1 MMKKLVLMVFAVS
14 LMWSAQAVASENNVA
29 VVDIKTAMENTKAYA
44 AGIKRLEALQ
54 NKKKKELEAMRK
66 RLTDLDKELQLQS
79 MALSNDRQ
87 NAKQQELAQL
97 KKTFDR
103 KLQDASDE
111 LKAEKRKLDSRMI
124 GKFYDVVRD
133 YGKEKGFDLI
143 IPKSTTIYVGEGLD
157 ITADITNILDT
168 K

>member
-1 MMKKLVLMVFAVS
+1 MKKVILMMVAASLLWSTQASAVDS
-14 LMWSAQAVASENNVA
+14 KIA

-87 NAKQQELAQL
+87 NAKQQELAEL

-111 LKAEKRKLDSRMI
+111 LKGEKRKLDSRMI
-124 GKFYDVVRD
+124 SQFYDVVRD
-133 YGKEKGFDLI
+133 YGKEKGFDLVL
-143 IPKSTTIYVGEGLD
+143 PKSTTMYVGKGLD
-157 ITADITNILDT
+157 ITADITKILD
-168 K
+168 KK

>member
-1 MMKKLVLMVFAVS
+1 MKKIILVVFAAS
-14 LMWSAQAVASENNVA
+14 LLWSTQLIASENKVA

-79 MALSNDRQ
+79 MALSSDRQ

-143 IPKSTTIYVGEGLD
+143 IPKSTTIYTGKGLD
-157 ITADITNILDT
+157 ITADITNILDS

>member
-1 MMKKLVLMVFAVS
+1 MKRVILMMLAAS
-14 LMWSAQAVASENNVA
+14 LLWSTQTLAADTKIA

-54 NKKKKELEAMRK
+54 NKKKKELESLRK

-111 LKAEKRKLDSRMI
+111 LKGEKRKLDSRMI
-124 GKFYDVVRD
+124 GKFYDAVRD
-133 YGKEKGFDLI
+133 YGKDKGFDLI
-143 IPKSTTIYVGEGLD
+143 IPKATTMYVADGLD
-157 ITADITNILDT
+157 ITAEITKILD
-168 K
+168 KK

>member
-1 MMKKLVLMVFAVS
+1 MKKVIWVMLTAS
-14 LMWSAQAVASENNVA
+14 LLCSMQAWAADTKIA
-29 VVDIKTAMENTKAYA
+29 VVDIKTAMENTKAYTS
-44 AGIKRLEALQ
+44 GIKRLEALQ
-54 NKKKKELEAMRK
+54 NKKKKELESLRK
-66 RLTDLDKELQLQS
+66 RLTNLDKELQLQS

-124 GKFYDVVRD
+124 GKFYDAVRD
-133 YGKEKGFDLI
+133 YGKKKGFDLI
-143 IPKSTTIYVGEGLD
+143 LPKGTTMYVAEGLD
-157 ITADITNILDT
+157 ITADITKILDN

>member
-14 LMWSAQAVASENNVA
+14 LIWSAQAVASENNVA

-103 KLQDASDE
+103 KLQDASDD

-143 IPKSTTIYVGEGLD
+143 LPKSTTIYVGEGLD